1 MSVDY
6 GVFLDSLLNAPSITH
21 SRTRNQFSPG
31 AILVTFKRTSLLAAL
46 AFALPIAALVSAPAM
61 AATHKKAPVVRHHVH
76 KASTH
81 KVATHTHKPR
91 PARVAVH

>member
-6 GVFLDSLLNAPSITH
+6 GVFLDSLLNAPSITY
-21 SRTRNQFSPG
+21 SLTRNQLCPG
-31 AILVTFKRTSLLAAL
+31 AILVIIKRTSLLAAL

-61 AATHKKAPVVRHHVH
+61 AAPHKKAPIVRHHVH

-81 KVATHTHKPR
+81 KVATHHHKPR